1 MSKNYSEEE
10 ARVTKEQVAVFA
22 GIDNKVDVYSSE
34 YLMIHELLD
43 TIVLIAN
50 GEYKP
55 GELKEDIFDSEFN
68 LEEE

>member
-55 GELKEDIFDSEFN
+55 EELKEDIFDSEFN

>member
-10 ARVTKEQVAVFA
+10 ARGTKEQVAVFA

>member
-10 ARVTKEQVAVFA
+10 ARVTKKQVAVFA

-55 GELKEDIFDSEFN
+55 EELKEDIFDSEFN